1 MSQLSPPRSDP
12 SSSATPSA
20 RPGRASALSQYV
32 VKLVSRCDLACDHC
46 YVYQHAD
53 QNWRR
58 QPYVMAPATVTMTAK
73 RIAEH
78 ATTHELE
85 SVRVVLHGGE
95 PLLAGAAGLR
105 RTAAELRRWLDPVTG
120 LDLRMQSN
128 GVLLTPEIC
137 DVLTEYDVRIGIS
150 LDGDLAA
157 NDRHRRYAN
166 GASSH
171 ARVRAALALLR
182 RPAYRPRYAGLLC
195 TIDLTNDPIRVYEA
209 LLAEEPPQV
218 DFLLPHANWDRPPE
232 RPEGEP
238 APYAAWLLAIHR
250 RWSADGRPMP
260 IRLLESLLSVAAGG
274 GSRTEAVGLTPADL
288 AVIETDGTFEQ
299 VDSLKSAFDGAPATG
314 LDVFAHRVDD
324 VAAHP
329 MIAIRQA
336 GLAGLSA
343 TCRACPVV
351 RQCGGGLFAHRY
363 RSGSGFDNPSVYCAD
378 LKELIRSMSTTHPDP
393 GGPDRPP
400 RSDEL
405 SQPVLDDLGS
415 GHGTDDSVRQLADI
429 HLGKSRALLA
439 ALGARVAGV
448 PVARDG
454 WDLLVRLDVEAPAAV
469 RTVLTHPF
477 VRSWAQDCLDR
488 PPRSAAAELPYLACV
503 AAAAAVHAGHEAELV
518 MPVRNGML
526 SLPTVGALAVGPDV
540 DTALFTTSS
549 GSGEFQVRAGGDI
562 GTVRLGGAG
571 ERPHGAGERPGG
583 AGAGPGW
590 QPVRRVP
597 AGGRPLLL
605 EDTDPH
611 RDCYHPYPVAGRLP
625 DTAVERWT
633 RQLDRAIRRIDA
645 EAPGYAASVRTL
657 LQAVVPLRPDDT
669 GRQRSASASA
679 AFGAV
684 AVAPVPDDVSLAILL
699 VHEVQHLKL
708 NAVLDVCELYDPSDT
723 RRIVVPWRDDPRP
736 VGGVLHGIYAHLAV
750 ADLWRNRSRAGK
762 RSGSAAGEHFQ
773 QYRDWTATAMDNLLD
788 LGSLTGSGE
797 RFVGRMRETLD
808 AWAEPSR

>member
-1 MSQLSPPRSDP
+1 MR
-12 SSSATPSA
+12 SA
-20 RPGRASALSQYV
+20 RSGRATALSQYV

-46 YVYQHAD
+46 YVYEHPD
-53 QNWRR
+53 QSWRR
-58 QPYVMAPATVTMTAK
+58 QPFVMTPATVTMTAK

-78 ATTHELE
+78 ATAHELE

-105 RTAAELRRWLDPVTG
+105 RTAAELRRWLDPVTR

-171 ARVRAALALLR
+171 ARVRSALALLR
-182 RPAYRPRYAGLLC
+182 RPAYRPQYAGLLC
-195 TIDLTNDPIRVYEA
+195 TIDLANDPIRVYEA

-218 DFLLPHANWDRPPE
+218 DFLLPHANWDRPPA

-238 APYAAWLLAIHR
+238 TPYAAWLLAIHR
-250 RWSADGRPMP
+250 RWSADDRPMP
-260 IRLLESLLSVAAGG
+260 IRLLESLIAVAAGG

-324 VAAHP
+324 VASHP
-329 MIAIRQA
+329 MIAVRQA
-336 GLAGLSA
+336 GVAGLSA
-343 TCRACPVV
+343 TCRACALV

-378 LKELIRSMSTTHPDP
+378 LKELIRSMSTTAYPSP
-393 GGPDRPP
+393 NVPDRPH
-400 RSDEL
+400 RSEEL

-415 GHGTDDSVRQLADI
+415 GRGTDDSVRQLADI
-429 HLGKSRALLA
+429 HLGMTRALLVT
-439 ALGARVAGV
+439 LGARVAGV
-448 PVARDG
+448 PVAEDG

-469 RTVLTHPF
+469 RAVLTHPF
-477 VRSWAQDCLDR
+477 VRSWAQTCLD
-488 PPRSAAAELPYLACV
+488 PSSRSTAAELPYLACV
-503 AAAAAVHAGHEAELV
+503 AAAAAVHAGHGTELV
-518 MPVRNGML
+518 VPVRNGML
-526 SLPTVGALAVGPDV
+526 TLPTVGALAVGPGT
-540 DTALFTTSS
+540 DTALFTASP
-549 GSGEFQVRAGGDI
+549 GQFRVRADGDVD
-562 GTVRLGGAG
+562 TV
-571 ERPHGAGERPGG
+571 RPGG
-583 AGAGPGW
+583 AGNGPGW
-590 QPVRRVP
+590 QPVRHVP

-611 RDCYHPYPVAGRLP
+611 RDCYRPYPVAGRLS
-625 DTAVERWT
+625 DSAAARWAG
-633 RQLDRAIRRIDA
+633 QLDRAVRWIDA
-645 EAPGYAASVRTL
+645 EAPGYAASVQTL
-657 LQAVVPLRPDDT
+657 LHAVVPLRPDDA
-669 GRQRSASASA
+669 GWQRSASASA

-684 AVAPVPDDVSLAILL
+684 AVAPAPDDLALAILL

-708 NAVLDVCELYDPSDT
+708 NAVLDVCELYDPGET
-723 RRIVVPWRDDPRP
+723 RRIVVPWREDPRP

-750 ADLWRNRSRAGK
+750 ADLWRDRSRAGK
-762 RSGSAAGEHFQ
+762 WSGSAVEQFR
-773 QYRDWTATAMDNLLD
+773 QYRDWTATAMDDLLD
-788 LGSLTGSGE
+788 LGALTASGE

-808 AWAEPSR
+808 AWE